1 MNDSKEVQVVNG
13 LAPVVARPRIT
24 LRQKVGSLAAGTTA
38 LVFTLPAHAGVTT
51 DLVATFKTEVDT
63 LKADNLVMWGI
74 AGAVLIAFAIWRY
87 AKRGI
92 NTL

>member
-1 MNDSKEVQVVNG
+1 MKKNEVVLV
-13 LAPVVARPRIT
+13 RPRMT
-24 LRQKVGSLAAGTTA
+24 LRQKIGSLAAGATA
-38 LVFTLPAHAGVTT
+38 LVLTAPAHAGVTT
-51 DLVATFKTEVDT
+51 DLVETFKTEVDT

-74 AGAVLIAFAIWRY
+74 AGAVLIGFAIWRY

>member
-13 LAPVVARPRIT
+13 LVPVVVRPRMT
-24 LRQKVGSLAAGTTA
+24 LRHKLGSLAAGATA
-38 LVFTLPAHAGVTT
+38 FVLTVPAHAGVTT

-63 LKADNLVMWGI
+63 MKADNLVMWGI
-74 AGAVLIAFAIWRY
+74 AGGVLIGFAIWRY

>member
-13 LAPVVARPRIT
+13 LAPVVVRPRMT
-24 LRQKVGSLAAGTTA
+24 LRQKVAAGTTA

-51 DLVATFKTEVDT
+51 DLVTTFKTEVDA

-74 AGAVLIAFAIWRY
+74 AGAVLIGFAIWRY

>member
-13 LAPVVARPRIT
+13 LAPVVYRPRMT
-24 LRQKVGSLAAGTTA
+24 LRQKVGSLAAGATTFVLA
-38 LVFTLPAHAGVTT
+38 APAHAGVTT

-74 AGAVLIAFAIWRY
+74 AGAVLIGFAIWRY

>member
-13 LAPVVARPRIT
+13 LAPVVVRPRMT
-24 LRQKVGSLAAGTTA
+24 LRQKVGSLAAGATTFVLA
-38 LVFTLPAHAGVTT
+38 VPAHASVTT
-51 DLVATFKTEVDT
+51 DLVQTFKTEVDT

-74 AGAVLIAFAIWRY
+74 AGAVLIGFAIWRY